1 MSKVGWFKQT
11 DGRTRPNLRHSSL
24 TRSVNVILTTVVAYS
39 VSRVRVIAICTHKR
53 RTRMINTGNQRG
65 RSLLKAAARAFA
77 ARSLAASPE
86 GYTASHIS
94 RVVVLVWIP
103 RRRRL
108 GRYRR
113 ALVSL
118 RYLSGRHRP
127 PRKQPNSVL
136 CEWRLMC
143 VCVPLRVSLL
153 STIVSQSRSASRPM
167 RV

>member
-1 MSKVGWFKQT
+1 M
-11 DGRTRPNLRHSSL
+11 
-24 TRSVNVILTTVVAYS
+24 
-39 VSRVRVIAICTHKR
+39 
-53 RTRMINTGNQRG
+53 
-65 RSLLKAAARAFA
+65 
-77 ARSLAASPE
+77 
-86 GYTASHIS
+86 ASHIS

-143 VCVPLRVSLL
+143 VCAFTSELAVNY
-153 STIVSQSRSASRPM
+153 SQSISECESANES
-167 RV
+167 VS

>member
-1 MSKVGWFKQT
+1 M
-11 DGRTRPNLRHSSL
+11 
-24 TRSVNVILTTVVAYS
+24 
-39 VSRVRVIAICTHKR
+39 SRVRVIAICTHKR

-86 GYTASHIS
+86 EGCMASHIS

-113 ALVSL
+113 AFVSL

-143 VCVPLRVSLL
+143 VCVCVCVCAFTSELAVNY
-153 STIVSQSRSASRPM
+153 SQSISECESANES
-167 RV
+167 VS